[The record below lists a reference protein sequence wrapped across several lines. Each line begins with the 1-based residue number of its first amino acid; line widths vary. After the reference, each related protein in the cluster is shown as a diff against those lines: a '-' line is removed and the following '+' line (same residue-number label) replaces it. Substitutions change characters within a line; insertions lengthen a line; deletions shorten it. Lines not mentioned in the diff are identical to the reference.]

1 LKIIKKWIYFPFG
14 GVFTSQD
21 LIRRLKELQ
30 ITSNC
35 VIHLDLYDTDQI
47 SLMMDFLFSLL
58 ITRFYGQNEDIFYL
72 SKNIQIKI
80 EIPNSF
86 IDFFEKFPIL
96 SLFNIKEMKISN
108 LYPLIV
114 PKELDS
120 NIQIVANYL
129 KSLKEKK
136 IDEYDLIFPDI
147 TPIDFTEH
155 VIFYKKQKKK
165 K

>member
-1 LKIIKKWIYFPFG
+1 M
-14 GVFTSQD
+14 
-21 LIRRLKELQ
+21 
-30 ITSNC
+30 
-35 VIHLDLYDTDQI
+35 DQI

-72 SKNIQIKI
+72 FKNIQIKI

-108 LYPLIV
+108 LYPLIE

-129 KSLKEKK
+129 KSLKEKN
-136 IDEYDLIFPDI
+136 IDEYII
-147 TPIDFTEH
+147 
-155 VIFYKKQKKK
+155 K
-165 K
+165 